1 MQFYVHCVRVKIP
14 LNTNIQYAAE
24 NANTQYYGVY
34 PKQVTF

>member
-1 MQFYVHCVRVKIP
+1 MQFYVHEFDCLTVWESKF
-14 LNTNIQYAAE
+14 QYAAE